1 MALEGWARC
10 KVEGG
15 FLEYMIKVSFVVI
28 DDGGS
33 SFDSEIDTS
42 PLSVSSLLPA
52 ECCDLVNG
60 EKYEDGD
67 NGVIVK
73 PVPVEL
79 RLILG
84 EESNNFASSNG
95 VSIFDKVGRSWKLGD
110 GLKDISLSKE

>member
-10 KVEGG
+10 KVEGR

-33 SFDSEIDTS
+33 SFDSE
-42 PLSVSSLLPA
+42 
-52 ECCDLVNG
+52 
-60 EKYEDGD
+60 
-67 NGVIVK
+67 K

-84 EESNNFASSNG
+84 EGSNNFASSNG
-95 VSIFDKVGRSWKLGD
+95 VGIFDKVGRSWKLGV
-110 GLKDISLSKE
+110 GLEDISLSKE